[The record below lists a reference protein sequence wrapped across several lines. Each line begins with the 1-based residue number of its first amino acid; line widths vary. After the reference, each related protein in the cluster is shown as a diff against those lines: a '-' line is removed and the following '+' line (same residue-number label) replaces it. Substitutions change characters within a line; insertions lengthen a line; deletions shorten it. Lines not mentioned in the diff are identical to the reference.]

1 MVYQLY
7 PALLLLFVLSKPW
20 HGVYGLDSKT
30 ASAFASSSFEYFVNI
45 CSLLTRLFP
54 VLQGT
59 HTVYLFKKSAEII
72 GIAKAKLVGYFL
84 DTFWRFGEHCLC
96 NFVFVSVDVSFV

>member
-7 PALLLLFVLSKPW
+7 PALLLFVLSKPW

-45 CSLLTRLFP
+45 CSLLNRLFP

-59 HTVYLFKKSAEII
+59 HTVYYIKNIHYIINPIKSLQFSII
-72 GIAKAKLVGYFL
+72 LQGDFYG
-84 DTFWRFGEHCLC
+84 
-96 NFVFVSVDVSFV
+96 NSS

>member
-1 MVYQLY
+1 L
-7 PALLLLFVLSKPW
+7 AARA
-20 HGVYGLDSKT
+20 
-30 ASAFASSSFEYFVNI
+30 ASAFVSSSFEYFVNI
-45 CSLLTRLFP
+45 CSLLNRLFP

-59 HTVYLFKKSAEII
+59 HTVYFFKKSAEII

-96 NFVFVSVDVSFV
+96 DFVFVSVDVSFV